1 MRFWYKSLVQLC
13 IGVAIGSI
21 AVNVWVR
28 NWTALPGWIAGL
40 WWAIGWR
47 FEVSA
52 KENAEEDAQYWMGVA
67 NAQMEKKE
75 ELDKAK
81 RGVKRKTRR
90 FIGQK
95 DLDEMRNRVLNY
107 DFSEPA
113 KENRHV

>member
-1 MRFWYKSLVQLC
+1 MRFWYKSLVHLC
-13 IGVAIGSI
+13 IEVAIGSI
-21 AVNVWVR
+21 VVNVWVR

-40 WWAIGWR
+40 LWAIGGR

-67 NAQMEKKE
+67 NAQMEEKK
-75 ELDKAK
+75 LDKAK

-95 DLDEMRNRVLNY
+95 DLDEMRQRVLKY
-107 DFSEPA
+107 DFSEPE
-113 KENRHV
+113 KESRHV